1 MKKPP
6 TKEALRD
13 ELLVILEQELVVLE
27 ANHQA
32 TIEGATHEQA
42 KPENDKDT
50 RALEQSYLARGQA
63 QRIETLKA
71 DLSAIKLMPI
81 RNFDAAQAIALGAL
95 VVVEEE
101 DAERTLW
108 LAPQGGGTQLQGGK
122 VQVVTPGAPL
132 GRALLGKRE
141 GDDLELRLAGKLKAL
156 TVRKVR

>member
-6 TKEALRD
+6 TKDALRD
-13 ELLVILEQELVVLE
+13 ELLSILGRELIVLE

-50 RALEQSYLARGQA
+50 RALEQSYLAHGQA
-63 QRIETLKA
+63 QRIEKLKA
-71 DLSAIKLMPI
+71 DLAEIKLMPL
-81 RNFDAAQAIALGAL
+81 RDFSAEQAIALGAL

-108 LAPQGGGTQLQGGK
+108 LAVQGGGTQLQAGK
-122 VQVVTPGAPL
+122 IQVVTPAAPL

-141 GDDLELRLAGKLKAL
+141 GDELELRLAGKLKAL
-156 TVRKVR
+156 TVTKVR

>member
-1 MKKPP
+1 LKKPP